1 MLNDSM
7 LYFADSQSVAS
18 GATVL
23 SGVVDTKTAGDAVG
37 EELYVHVIA
46 VGGSTAS
53 GAAVS
58 ASLRTGD
65 TVSGSVISGATVLQ
79 TVNQV
84 KNATVVPGMELAKFR
99 MPEGAQRYL
108 DLSITVDGT
117 VSDLAVAAFIN
128 ADR

>member
-1 MLNDSM
+1 MLIDNE
-7 LYFADSQSVAS
+7 LVFANSQTVSS
-18 GATVL
+18 GTTIT
-23 SGVVDTKTAGDAVG
+23 SGVIDTLKAGDAIG
-37 EELYVHVIA
+37 EELYVHLFA
-46 VGGSTAS
+46 LAGSATSAD
-53 GAAVS
+53 VS

-65 TVSGSVISGATVLQ
+65 VISSGVISGATVLQ

-84 KNATVVPGMELAKFR
+84 KGATVIPGMELAKFR

-117 VSDLAVAAFIN
+117 VSGLAVAAFIN